1 MNVTIV
7 YETVFGT
14 TRALAQ
20 ALADGVQQADPRVE
34 VSVLSVDDAD
44 PDRLS
49 SAGLLLVGGPTH
61 AFGMSR
67 PGTRRSGREGADAAP
82 AGTATLIGVREW
94 LQRLGPAAPGAR
106 AAAFSTKLPS
116 RFSGNA
122 AVGIARRLR
131 HLGYDVVGH
140 EGFTVGGAIAP
151 LPDRERDRARD
162 WAAHLLQHAA
172 APPPEL
178 RVSGRTS

>member
-20 ALADGVQQADPRVE
+20 ALADGVQMADPHIE
-34 VSVLSVDDAD
+34 VAVLSVDQAD
-44 PDRLS
+44 PDRLPS
-49 SAGLLLVGGPTH
+49 TGLLMVGGPTH

-67 PGTRRSGREGADAAP
+67 PGTRRSGREGRDAGL
-82 AGTATLIGVREW
+82 AGTATLTGVREW
-94 LQRLGPAAPGAR
+94 LQRLGPAERGAR

-116 RFSGNA
+116 RFAGNA
-122 AVGIARRLR
+122 AVGIVRRLR

-140 EGFTVGGAIAP
+140 EGFTVGGATGP
-151 LPDRERDRARD
+151 LSDGERDRART
-162 WAAHLLQHAA
+162 WAARMLGRAAA
-172 APPPEL
+172 APVDERLL
-178 RVSGRTS
+178 RRTS